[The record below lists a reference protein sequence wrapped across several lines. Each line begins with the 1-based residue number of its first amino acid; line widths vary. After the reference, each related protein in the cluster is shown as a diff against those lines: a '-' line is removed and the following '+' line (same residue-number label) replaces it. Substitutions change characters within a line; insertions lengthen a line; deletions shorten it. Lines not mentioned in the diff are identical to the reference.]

1 MDGHY
6 LKSIMGIAER
16 KIKEKQTRINQ
27 ITGSAGF
34 VFSQKG
40 YEKATMDE
48 IAKRAQIS
56 KATIYLYFKTK
67 EDLFYELFREK
78 LNELSK
84 NLIKIRKKN
93 EDPEEM
99 VRSIVRYSFEFYSKY
114 PDIYQL
120 ISRFKA
126 AEANKVL
133 SADKVTHLEEI
144 MSLNLKQ
151 VAMAI
156 EKGIKKG
163 IFKEMDPTVGA
174 VIFWNMFLG
183 VLQYQEN
190 RLELGKNDYRKS
202 TLEASVDCLLLGM
215 IKR

>member
-1 MDGHY
+1 
-6 LKSIMGIAER
+6 MGIVER
-16 KIKEKQTRINQ
+16 KMKEKQTRINQ

-34 VFSQKG
+34 VFSQNG
-40 YEKATMDE
+40 FEKATMDE
-48 IAKRAQIS
+48 IAKRAEIS

-93 EDPEEM
+93 EDPEKIL
-99 VRSIVRYSFEFYSKY
+99 RSIVQYSFEFYSKY
-114 PDIYQL
+114 PDVYQL
-120 ISRFKA
+120 ISRFRA

-133 SADKVTHLEEI
+133 TVDKVAHLKEI

-151 VAMAI
+151 VALAL
-156 EKGIKKG
+156 EKGIKQG
-163 IFKEMDPTVGA
+163 IFKKMDTTVGA
-174 VIFWNMFLG
+174 VIIWNMFLG
-183 VLQYQEN
+183 VLQFQEN
-190 RLELGKNDYRKS
+190 RLEPGKNDYRKS
-202 TLEASVDCLLLGM
+202 TIDAAVDCLLLGM